1 MKKTVITLFSSLALL
16 AACQVEPAP
25 QAELFV
31 TQTTESIP
39 YRIPAI
45 AAASNGDLIAV
56 VDYRHSR
63 SDIGMAPNG
72 RIDLHARISTD
83 EGNTWGEIFPIV
95 EGKGAASEDFMHVGF
110 GDPCIVADIESAKV
124 LVVSCGGNVS
134 FPAGTRQNHQNIA
147 CFYSDDY
154 GKTWSEPVDVAESVY
169 SQFDNSQVGPV
180 RAMFI
185 GSGKIVQSNKVKLG
199 DYYRL
204 YCAALVKDVAGKNI
218 NFVLYSD
225 DFGGTWSVLG
235 GVDKSPIPTHGD
247 EPKVEELPDGSV
259 LISSRAWGGRLFN
272 IYTFAD
278 GSTRDGA
285 WAEMAY
291 SAKGN
296 NGTSAVDNA
305 CNGEVMLLP
314 VVRKE
319 DGKKLHL
326 MLQSVPLG
334 PGRSNVGIYYKEFD
348 FSQPVIPELVA
359 KDWDG
364 CYQATKLGSA
374 YSTMC
379 LQKNNTIG
387 FLFEEETH
395 CNTSG
400 GGYTIVYQNYTIEQ
414 LTADKYKY
422 RKW

>member
-1 MKKTVITLFSSLALL
+1 MKKVFTTLLLSVSLLVG
-16 AACQVEPAP
+16 CQVEPAP

-31 TQTTESIP
+31 TQTVESIP

-45 AAASNGDLIAV
+45 AATSNGDLIAV

-72 RIDLHARISTD
+72 RIDLHARISKD
-83 EGNTWGEIFPIV
+83 NGHTWGDIFPIV
-95 EGKGAASEDFMHVGF
+95 EGQGAQSKDFMHVGF
-110 GDPCIVADIESAKV
+110 GDPCIVADRESARV

-134 FPAGTRQNHQNIA
+134 FPAGTRECHQNIA
-147 CFYSDDY
+147 CFFSDDY
-154 GKTWSEPVDVAESVY
+154 GATWSGPIDVAESVY
-169 SQFDNSQVGPV
+169 SQFDNSPFGPV
-180 RAMFI
+180 RAMFV
-185 GSGKIVQSNKVKLG
+185 GSGKIVQSQRVKVG

-204 YCAALVKDVAGKNI
+204 YCAVLVKDVAGKHV

-225 DFGGTWSVLG
+225 DFGKSWSVLG
-235 GVDKSPIPTHGD
+235 GVDTTPIPQYGD
-247 EPKVEELPDGSV
+247 EPKAEELPDGSV

-272 IYTFAD
+272 IYTFTDAEKAT
-278 GSTRDGA
+278 GS

-291 SAKGN
+291 SSSNN
-296 NGTSAVDNA
+296 NGTAAEKNA

-314 VVRKE
+314 VTRTA
-319 DGKKLHL
+319 DGEKLHL

-334 PGRSNVGIYYKEFD
+334 PGRTNVGIYYKELD
-348 FSQPVIPELVA
+348 FTKKVTPELVA
-359 KDWDG
+359 KVWDG
-364 CYQATKLGSA
+364 CYQASTLGSA

-379 LQKNNTIG
+379 WQKNNTVG

-400 GGYTIVYQNYTIEQ
+400 GGYTIVYQNYTLEQ
-414 LTADKYKY
+414 LTDGKYKF
-422 RKW
+422 RKR